1 VPLPPKKDIRPPNP
15 PDDDDD
21 DDDDDDESFPPPK
34 LFDGAHSATE
44 NTRISTARLANSLI
58 HPALLLLSP
67 PPPPPPPL
75 EREEDDDVSFVAA
88 SFGRGFVVCVGC
100 FVRSLENFIGRRILE
115 EQKVTTTTT
124 TKKRTKKTPHF
135 YSLPHIYFNTTFD

>member
-1 VPLPPKKDIRPPNP
+1 
-15 PDDDDD
+15 
-21 DDDDDDESFPPPK
+21 

-58 HPALLLLSP
+58 HPALLLLSPP

-124 TKKRTKKTPHF
+124 TTKKNGQKKHLIFTT
-135 YSLPHIYFNTTFD
+135 LPHIYFNTIFIKNISFLPPLTTELSKRTTQEDFIDD